1 MRKLKFRVWDTL
13 EKKFIL
19 PDEGYQ
25 GHFVISLNGD
35 FTNLQNG
42 AGGKECIVQQYTGL
56 VDKNG
61 KEIYEGDFI
70 NFKIDYTVDSSD
82 IDIIEWKNQEVH
94 YDDQDAGFF
103 FGHKYE
109 FQMLDR
115 ILPET
120 IEVVGNIF
128 ENSELSM
135 MEE

>member
-13 EKKFIL
+13 EKRFIL
-19 PDEGYQ
+19 PDGGYQ

-35 FTNLQNG
+35 FINLQNG

-56 VDKNG
+56 VDKSG

-70 NFKIDYTVDSSD
+70 NFKIDYTVDCGSV
-82 IDIIEWKNQEVH
+82 DIIEWKNQEVH
-94 YDDQDAGFF
+94 YDDPNAGFF

-109 FQMLDR
+109 FQMLDK

-135 MEE
+135 IKE

>member
-1 MRKLKFRVWDTL
+1 MWD
-13 EKKFIL
+13 EKYRCWVNDPLFVYPGTEL
-19 PDEGYQ
+19 VRQ
-25 GHFVISLNGD
+25 GI
-35 FTNLQNG
+35 
-42 AGGKECIVQQYTGL
+42 AIQQWTGL

-70 NFKIDYTVDSSD
+70 NFKIDYTVDCGSV
-82 IDIIEWKNQEVH
+82 DIIEWKNQEVH
-94 YDDQDAGFF
+94 YDELNAGFF
-103 FGHKYE
+103 FGHKYK

-135 MEE
+135 MEK